1 MKNRKNRST
10 GSHGITSADSP
21 QGSFPTHRFGQA
33 QRHNSGRLSAKTIS
47 RNSSTGQAIFPLVLI
62 LTAVFGLIGVTFA
75 GVAYLQTLLSSQR
88 AFAEQALQA
97 SASGIDDALLRLA
110 RNSAFYEPAIDYDLD
125 VANSS
130 TTVTANITVDD
141 ATGMC
146 GTSSMLRCVEIY
158 STATRRNVTRSL
170 EVIVEISLSGATRV
184 LSRQEVVN

>member
-1 MKNRKNRST
+1 MHTLIKNRKSSST
-10 GSHGITSADSP
+10 
-21 QGSFPTHRFGQA
+21 GQA
-33 QRHNSGRLSAKTIS
+33 QRHNSGRLSAKTTS

-97 SASGIDDALLRLA
+97 SASGVDDALLRLA
-110 RNSAFYEPAIDYDLD
+110 RNSTFYRPGPTAYALD

-141 ATGMC
+141 AVANAC
-146 GTSSMLRCVEIY
+146 GAVSELNCVEIY

-170 EVIVEISLSGATRV
+170 EVIVEISPSGATRV